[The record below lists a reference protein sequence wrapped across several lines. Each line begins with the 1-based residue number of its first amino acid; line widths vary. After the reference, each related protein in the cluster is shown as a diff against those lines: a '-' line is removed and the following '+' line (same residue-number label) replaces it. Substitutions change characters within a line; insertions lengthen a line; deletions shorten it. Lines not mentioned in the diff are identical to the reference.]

1 MGRILVLP
9 ADVRGKIA
17 AGEVI
22 TRPNSIVKEL
32 IENALDAVPTR
43 IEIEIEDGGKKKCL
57 VNDDGS
63 GMSRDDALLS
73 IERFTTSKISS
84 LTDIE
89 NIRTYGFRGE
99 ALASIAQVCGVE
111 IETSDGREGT
121 RIEIMG
127 GEVKAVHES
136 HRRRG
141 TRVKVTDLF
150 YNLPVRLKFL
160 KSSDWERRLIVDT
173 VKSYSLVH
181 PTVGFSLTESGR
193 TLLIMGSAQSVQERI
208 AFLFGYLQDTMV
220 RVTADI
226 DAFSLSAFI
235 SKPDSVEKRSVNHIF
250 VNGRPVK
257 YPRIYRTVLEA
268 YQNPQNTPSFI
279 LFIVADPAFVDVN
292 IHPAK
297 SEVKF
302 RDERYVADV
311 LLQAIRK
318 KLQTHTLAPG
328 YVPGDGA
335 AAISLDK
342 KYVRIVQDNLIPYE
356 TTEQQVSALLREP
369 AEFWQI
375 HSMYILAQT
384 KTGMIIVD
392 QHVAHER
399 ILYEALISGKVASQR
414 LLFPITLALTPDEYE
429 VYAKTKDLLNDLGI
443 EFKEFSERTVV
454 IDSIPADARISRE
467 DLTDFFSEIGG
478 LGSLMKEKL
487 EVAKIVACKSA
498 VKAGQKLSLI
508 EMQTLIDRLF
518 ACENPYTCPHGRPI
532 VLKFS
537 LDELAKKFGR

>member
-1 MGRILVLP
+1 MILP

-22 TRPNSIVKEL
+22 TRPNSIIKEL
-32 IENALDAVPTR
+32 IENALDAVSTR

-73 IERFTTSKISS
+73 IERYTTSKINS

-89 NIRTYGFRGE
+89 HIRTYGFRGE
-99 ALASIAQVCGVE
+99 ALASIAQVCSVE
-111 IETSDGREGT
+111 IETSDGGEGT
-121 RIEIMG
+121 RIEIKG

-150 YNLPVRLKFL
+150 YDLPVRLKFL

-173 VKSYSLVH
+173 IKSYSLVH
-181 PTVGFSLTESGR
+181 PTVAFSLTESDR
-193 TLLIMGSAQSVQERI
+193 TLLAMGPAQSVEERI

-220 RVTADI
+220 RVTADV
-226 DAFSLSAFI
+226 DTFSLNAFI

-257 YPRIYRTVLEA
+257 YPRIYRTMLEA

-279 LFIVADPAFVDVN
+279 LFVVADPSFIDVN

-302 RDERYVADV
+302 QDERYVADV

-318 KLQTHTLAPG
+318 KLQTHALTAG
-328 YVPGDGA
+328 YVPGDDS

-356 TTEQQVSALLREP
+356 TGEPQVSPLLRES

-375 HSMYILAQT
+375 HDMYILAQT

-399 ILYEALISGKVASQR
+399 ILYEALISGKVTSQR
-414 LLFPITLALTPDEYE
+414 LLFPITLDLNPDEYD
-429 VYAKTKDLLNDLGI
+429 VYVKTKDLLNDLGV
-443 EFKEFSERTVV
+443 EFKEFSDRTLV
-454 IDSIPADARISRE
+454 IDSIPADARMDRE
-467 DLTDFFSEIGG
+467 DLAHFFSEIGG

-498 VKAGQKLSLI
+498 IKAGQKLSLI